1 MSQKPVFYCARC
13 HTTRPPLFATRTY
26 TCVMCGKAR
35 SIDEYKL
42 EMAKLRE
49 EGPSK
54 PKVYSGPAWRP
65 EPEDPEQAKEREER
79 RKAEAKEREERRKA
93 EAKAREERRQAEA
106 KAREE
111 REAAEAAAKAAAKA
125 AAAKAAPKLAL
136 VKDEAKPVEAKKP
149 APAKPAPTPTPAPA
163 KQAEAKK
170 APAPAQAAP
179 APKKAEPK
187 AAAAVGTEP
196 CAWKDC
202 DKPARKAS
210 KYCSRA
216 CSNKNARWRHSQ
228 RRKEE

>member
-93 EAKAREERRQAEA
+93 EAKAREERRLAEE
-106 KAREE
+106 KEREE
-111 REAAEAAAKAAAKA
+111 REAAAKAAKAKAAKA
-125 AAAKAAPKLAL
+125 PPKLTL
-136 VKDEAKPVEAKKP
+136 VKDEPKPVEAKKAAPPKP
-149 APAKPAPTPTPAPA
+149 APAKPEPAPA

-170 APAPAQAAP
+170 PAPAAAKAAP
-179 APKKAEPK
+179 PKKAAPK
-187 AAAAVGTEP
+187 AAAVGTDP

-228 RRKEE
+228 RRKEG